1 MLCYDGRKVAYA
13 ISLAICLSHLLG
25 AADKTA
31 YLPQIPKTWVAAE
44 LEQMD
49 VPVSQPAYSQK
60 AVSPD
65 YYYRIPVSLI
75 YKSYPVY
82 APGRAPAGYMERLKH
97 LAPELAFDPA
107 KLQTKEGW

>member
-1 MLCYDGRKVAYA
+1 MNRHVPGMLRHMIALV
-13 ISLAICLSHLLG
+13 ICLSTCLL
-25 AADKTA
+25 AADKPP
-31 YLPQIPKTWVAAE
+31 YPPQIPKAWVEAE

-65 YYYRIPVSLI
+65 YYYRIPVTLI

-82 APGRAPAGYMERLKH
+82 APGRAPAGYMEKLKRLR
-97 LAPELAFDPA
+97 PELAFDPA
-107 KLQTKEGW
+107 